1 MYISTKGRY
10 GIRALLDLALHA
22 TKDRVVTLSSI
33 AERQKIS
40 EGYLE
45 QVISLLRKANIV
57 TGIKGPQG
65 GYLLSMPASKIKIK
79 QVLET
84 LEGDLFF
91 VKEETTGNPIADIM
105 EHSIHKIIWTPML
118 EALTRVNEPLTLQDL
133 IEEFQKEFGS
143 SDPMY
148 YI

>member
-10 GIRALLDLALHA
+10 GIRALLDLAIHA
-22 TKDRVVTLSSI
+22 QKDTVATLASI
-33 AERQKIS
+33 ADRQKIS

-65 GYLLSMPASKIKIK
+65 GYMLSLPANKIKIK

-84 LEGDLFF
+84 LEGGLFF
-91 VKEETTGNPIADIM
+91 VKEETTGNPLADIM
-105 EHSIHKIIWTPML
+105 EHAVHETIWRPML
-118 EALTRVNEPLTLQDL
+118 KALTEVNEPLTLQDL
-133 IEEFQKEFGS
+133 IDEFQKEYGAA
-143 SDPMY
+143 DPMY